1 MPAFRNI
8 GNGKFLGADRNL
20 RGVTQRRKEVSVKNG
35 NGKQDL
41 SAVATLE
48 GRLEVVPEGILPVVR
63 RETALHT
70 DRLAEIVKL
79 LLVELGVDVANQHF
93 RETPERVARF
103 YREFTR
109 GFCVRPETI
118 LKTFRSEAR
127 ELVVVSAID
136 FFSLCPH
143 HLLVYGGRIHFGY
156 IPHGQIVGVSKIPRL
171 VHALA
176 ARPIVQEEL
185 VSSIA
190 DAFMSVVKP
199 SGCIVKA
206 IGKHDCVAVR
216 GVRCP
221 AVSMT
226 TVTKRGIFEQEP
238 LHAEEFDRAIT
249 EGQHCTR

>member
-1 MPAFRNI
+1 MEEHIRHILKAI
-8 GNGKFLGADRNL
+8 GEDPDR
-20 RGVTQRRKEVSVKNG
+20 
-35 NGKQDL
+35 
-41 SAVATLE
+41 E
-48 GRLEVVPEGILPVVR
+48 G
-63 RETALHT
+63 
-70 DRLAEIVKL
+70 L
-79 LLVELGVDVANQHF
+79 LK
-93 RETPERVARF
+93 TPHRVAEALAF
-103 YREFTR
+103 LTR
-109 GFCVRPETI
+109 GYEMDPAKVINDALFTEEYEEMIVQ
-118 LKTFRSEAR
+118 KD
-127 ELVVVSAID
+127 ID

-143 HLLVYGGRIHFGY
+143 HLLVYGGKIHFGY
-156 IPHGQIVGVSKIPRL
+156 IPDGQIVGVSKIPRL

-216 GVRCP
+216 GVHCP

-226 TVTKRGIFEQEP
+226 TVTKRGIFEKER

-249 EGQHCTR
+249 EGQRCVR

>member
-1 MPAFRNI
+1 M
-8 GNGKFLGADRNL
+8 GNGKSLGARRNL
-20 RGVTQRRKEVSVKNG
+20 QGVTQRGKEVSVRNG
-35 NGKQDL
+35 NGNQDL

-48 GRLEVVPEGILPVVR
+48 GRLEVVPEQILPGVR
-63 RETALHT
+63 REMATPHI

-103 YREFTR
+103 YREFTS

-127 ELVVVSAID
+127 ELVVVSGID

-143 HLLVYGGRIHFGY
+143 HLLAYGGKIHFGY
-156 IPHGQIVGVSKIPRL
+156 IPDGQIVGVSKIPRL
-171 VHALA
+171 VRALA
-176 ARPIVQEEL
+176 AQPIVQEEL

-221 AVSMT
+221 GVSMT
-226 TVTKRGIFEQEP
+226 TVTKRGIFEQRRI
-238 LHAEEFDRAIT
+238 HAEEFDRAIA
-249 EGQHCTR
+249 EGQRCVR

>member
-1 MPAFRNI
+1 MGGSAR
-8 GNGKFLGADRNL
+8 GGA
-20 RGVTQRRKEVSVKNG
+20 E
-35 NGKQDL
+35 
-41 SAVATLE
+41 E
-48 GRLEVVPEGILPVVR
+48 ILPGVC
-63 RETALHT
+63 RETAVPHN

-79 LLVELGVDVANQHF
+79 LLVELGVDVDNQHF

-103 YREFTR
+103 YREFTS

-118 LKTFRSEAR
+118 LKTFRSETR

-143 HLLVYGGRIHFGY
+143 HLLVYGGKIHFGY
-156 IPHGQIVGVSKIPRL
+156 IPDGQIVGVSKVPRL
-171 VHALA
+171 VRALA

-185 VSSIA
+185 VASIA
-190 DAFMSVVKP
+190 DAFMSVVQP

-221 AVSMT
+221 GVSMT
-226 TVTKRGIFEQEP
+226 TLTKRGIFEQERI
-238 LHAEEFDRAIT
+238 HAEEFDRAIA
-249 EGQHCTR
+249 EGQHCVR

>member
-1 MPAFRNI
+1 VR
-8 GNGKFLGADRNL
+8 
-20 RGVTQRRKEVSVKNG
+20 NG

-48 GRLEVVPEGILPVVR
+48 GRLEVVPEEILPMFAVR
-63 RETALHT
+63 RRLPQRSIGG
-70 DRLAEIVKL
+70 DREIVAGGIGSGRCQSTLSPRRRK
-79 LLVELGVDVANQHF
+79 EWPG
-93 RETPERVARF
+93 F
-103 YREFTR
+103 YREFTS

-118 LKTFRSEAR
+118 LKTFRSETR

-143 HLLVYGGRIHFGY
+143 HLLVYGGKIHFGY
-156 IPHGQIVGVSKIPRL
+156 IPDGQIVGVSKIPRL

-206 IGKHDCVAVR
+206 ISKHDCVAVR
-216 GVRCP
+216 GVRWSRGVDDDRDKERNFRAGANPC
-221 AVSMT
+221 
-226 TVTKRGIFEQEP
+226 RGIRSG
-238 LHAEEFDRAIT
+238 DRGGT
-249 EGQHCTR
+249 TGCVQVRGV

>member
-1 MPAFRNI
+1 M
-8 GNGKFLGADRNL
+8 GNGKSLGAGRNL
-20 RGVTQRRKEVSVKNG
+20 QGVTQRRKEVSVKNG

-48 GRLEVVPEGILPVVR
+48 GRLELTPEEIRPVVH
-63 RETALHT
+63 RESAIPHS

-93 RETPERVARF
+93 RGTPERVARF
-103 YREFTR
+103 YREFTS

-118 LKTFRSEAR
+118 LKTFRSEAC
-127 ELVVVSAID
+127 ELVAVSAID

-143 HLLVYGGRIHFGY
+143 HLLVYGGKIHFGY
-156 IPHGQIVGVSKIPRL
+156 IPNGQIVGVSKIPRL

-185 VSSIA
+185 VSSVA

-206 IGKHDCVAVR
+206 VAKHDCVAVR
-216 GVRCP
+216 GVHCP
-221 AVSMT
+221 GVSMT
-226 TVTKRGIFEQEP
+226 TVTKRGIFEQER
-238 LHAEEFDRAIT
+238 LHVEEFDRAIT
-249 EGQHCTR
+249 AEGQRCVR

>member
-1 MPAFRNI
+1 M
-8 GNGKFLGADRNL
+8 GNGKSLGAGRNL
-20 RGVTQRRKEVSVKNG
+20 QGVTRRRKEISVRNG
-35 NGKQDL
+35 NGKQDF

-48 GRLEVVPEGILPVVR
+48 GAHEVVPEDIHPVAR
-63 RETALHT
+63 RETGAPHG

-103 YREFTR
+103 YREFTS
-109 GFCVRPETI
+109 GFCVRPERI

-143 HLLVYGGRIHFGY
+143 HLLVYGGKIHFGY
-156 IPHGQIVGVSKIPRL
+156 IPNGQIVGVSKIPRL

-176 ARPIVQEEL
+176 ARPIIQEEL

-216 GVRCP
+216 GVHCP

-226 TVTKRGIFEQEP
+226 TVTKRGTFEQEW

-249 EGQHCTR
+249 EGQRCVL

>member
-1 MPAFRNI
+1 M
-8 GNGKFLGADRNL
+8 GNGKSLGTGRNL
-20 RGVTQRRKEVSVKNG
+20 QGVTQKRKEVSVRNG

-41 SAVATLE
+41 SAVATFESGLE
-48 GRLEVVPEGILPVVR
+48 MAPEEILPVVR
-63 RETALHT
+63 REAAAAHS

-118 LKTFRSEAR
+118 LKTFRSEAC

-143 HLLVYGGRIHFGY
+143 HLLVYGGKIHFGY
-156 IPHGQIVGVSKIPRL
+156 IPDGQIVGVSKIPRL

-176 ARPIVQEEL
+176 ARPIIQEEL

-216 GVRCP
+216 GVHCP

-226 TVTKRGIFEQEP
+226 TVTKRGIFEQER
-238 LHAEEFDRAIT
+238 LHVEEFDRAIT
-249 EGQHCTR
+249 EGQRCVR

>member
-1 MPAFRNI
+1 M
-8 GNGKFLGADRNL
+8 GNGKSLGAGRNL
-20 RGVTQRRKEVSVKNG
+20 QGVTQRRKEFSVKNG

-48 GRLEVVPEGILPVVR
+48 GRLEVVPEEILPVVH
-63 RETALHT
+63 RETTALHA

-79 LLVELGVDVANQHF
+79 LLVELGVDVADQHF

-109 GFCVRPETI
+109 GFCARPETI

-156 IPHGQIVGVSKIPRL
+156 IPNGQIVGVSKIPRL

-221 AVSMT
+221 GVSMT
-226 TVTKRGIFEQEP
+226 TVTKRGIFEQERI
-238 LHAEEFDRAIT
+238 HVEEFDRAIT
-249 EGQHCTR
+249 EGQHCAR

>member
-1 MPAFRNI
+1 MGNI
-8 GNGKFLGADRNL
+8 KSLGTGRNL
-20 RGVTQRRKEVSVKNG
+20 QGLTRRRKEISVTNG
-35 NGKQDL
+35 NGKQDF

-48 GRLEVVPEGILPVVR
+48 GGLEVVPEEIQPVVR
-63 RETALHT
+63 RETTAPHG

-103 YREFTR
+103 YREFTS
-109 GFCVRPETI
+109 GFCVRPERI

-143 HLLVYGGRIHFGY
+143 HLLVYGGKIHFGY
-156 IPHGQIVGVSKIPRL
+156 IPNGQIVGVSKIPRL

-221 AVSMT
+221 GVSMT
-226 TVTKRGIFEQEP
+226 TVTKRGIFEQER

-249 EGQHCTR
+249 QGQRYVR

>member
-1 MPAFRNI
+1 MA
-8 GNGKFLGADRNL
+8 
-20 RGVTQRRKEVSVKNG
+20 
-35 NGKQDL
+35 
-41 SAVATLE
+41 
-48 GRLEVVPEGILPVVR
+48 
-63 RETALHT
+63 ET
-70 DRLAEIVKL
+70 VKL
-79 LLVELGVDVANQHF
+79 LLLELGVDVANQHF

-118 LKTFRSEAR
+118 LKTFRCEPR

-143 HLLVYGGRIHFGY
+143 HLLVYGGKIHFGY
-156 IPHGQIVGVSKIPRL
+156 IPDGQIVGVSKIPRL

-185 VSSIA
+185 VASIA
-190 DAFMSVVKP
+190 DAFMSVVRP
-199 SGCIVKA
+199 SDCIVKA
-206 IGKHDCVAVR
+206 IGKHDCVAAR

-226 TVTKRGIFEQEP
+226 TVTNRGIFEQERI
-238 LHAEEFDRAIT
+238 HAEEFDRAIA
-249 EGQHCTR
+249 EEQRCVR